1 MLKIKLLTIL
11 IGVVSLSLIFMP
23 KVQAVSILGQSC
35 TGSDSTSAVCQD
47 GNTNANA
54 PNPIFGPSGILTS
67 ATQLIAYIVG
77 IASVVIII
85 ISGFRMVISGGDSN
99 RVSSARSAL
108 IYALIGLAIAI
119 SAQVIV
125 VFVLQ
130 KV

>member
-1 MLKIKLLTIL
+1 MFKVKLLIVLVGVIL
-11 IGVVSLSLIFMP
+11 PSLVFMP
-23 KVQAVSILGQSC
+23 GVQAVSILNQSC

-108 IYALIGLAIAI
+108 I
-119 SAQVIV
+119 
-125 VFVLQ
+125 
-130 KV
+130 